1 MKWVKFESNGVESY
15 GILDGETIRVTSN
28 SWDDIVA
35 GAPVAETGTV
45 KAADVK
51 LLNPVARPGK
61 IVAIGLN
68 YLDHCKEANMAVP
81 ERPLVFTKF
90 TTSIVGPGD
99 EIVWSEAFSS
109 EVDYEAELAVV
120 IGKNCRSVSEEEALD
135 YVLGYT
141 AANDVSARDIQLGDG
156 QWVRGKSLDTFCP
169 MGPALVTADDIPDPQ
184 TLAIRCIL
192 NGKVMQDSN
201 TGVMVFG
208 VAELISF
215 CSQAFTLE
223 PGDVI
228 LTGTPHGVGMGYK
241 PPVWMKDGD
250 VVVIDIEGI
259 GALENTCRT
268 V

>member
-1 MKWVKFESNGVESY
+1 MKWVKFEVDGKESY
-15 GILDGETIRVTSN
+15 GVLDGETIQVTN
-28 SWDDIVA
+28 NKWDDIVA
-35 GAPVAETGTV
+35 GTPVAKAGTV
-45 KAADVK
+45 KVADVK

-68 YLDHCKEANMAVP
+68 YLDHCEETGMAVP
-81 ERPLVFTKF
+81 ERPLIFTKF
-90 TTSIVGPGD
+90 TTSIIGPGD
-99 EIVWSEAFSS
+99 DIVWSEDLSS

-120 IGKNCRSVSEEEALD
+120 IGKTCRHVSEEEALD

-141 AANDVSARDIQLGDG
+141 AANDVSARDLQLGDG
-156 QWVRGKSLDTFCP
+156 QWIRGKSLDTFCP
-169 MGPALVTADDIPDPQ
+169 MGPALVTADEIPDPQ
-184 TLAIRCIL
+184 NLAIKCIL
-192 NGKVMQDSN
+192 NGKAMQDSN

-215 CSQAFTLE
+215 CSQSFTLE

-228 LTGTPHGVGMGYK
+228 LTGTPHGVGMGFK
-241 PPVWMKDGD
+241 PPIWLKDGD

-259 GALENTCRT
+259 GALENICRT

>member
-1 MKWVKFESNGVESY
+1 MKWVKFEVDGKESY
-15 GILDGETIRVTSN
+15 GIRDGETIQVTEN
-28 SWDDIVA
+28 GWDDIVA
-35 GAPVAETGTV
+35 GTPVAKAGTV
-45 KAADVK
+45 KVADVK

-68 YLDHCKEANMAVP
+68 YLDHCEETGMAVP
-81 ERPLVFTKF
+81 ERPLIFTKF

-99 EIVWSEAFSS
+99 DIIWSEDLSS

-120 IGKNCRSVSEEEALD
+120 IGKNCRNVSEADALD

-141 AANDVSARDIQLGDG
+141 AANDVSARDVQLGDG

-184 TLAIRCIL
+184 ALSIRCIL

-201 TGVMVFG
+201 TSVMVFG
-208 VAELISF
+208 VAQLIAF
-215 CSQAFTLE
+215 CSQTFTLE

-228 LTGTPHGVGMGYK
+228 LTGTPHGVGMGFE
-241 PPVWMKDGD
+241 PPIWMKDGD

-259 GALENTCRT
+259 GALENPCRT

>member
-1 MKWVKFESNGVESY
+1 MKWVKFEVNGKESY
-15 GILDGETIRVTSN
+15 GILDGETIQVTESG
-28 SWDDIVA
+28 WDDIVA
-35 GAPVAETGTV
+35 GAPVVGAGAV

-51 LLNPVARPGK
+51 LLSPVARPAK

-68 YLDHCKEANMAVP
+68 YLDHCEETGMAVP
-81 ERPLVFTKF
+81 ERPLIFTKF
-90 TTSIVGPGD
+90 TTSIIGPGD
-99 EIVWSEAFSS
+99 DIVWSEELSS

-120 IGKNCRSVSEEEALD
+120 IGKTCRQVSEEEALD

-141 AANDVSARDIQLGDG
+141 AANDVSARDLQLGDG
-156 QWVRGKSLDTFCP
+156 QWIRGKSLDTFCP
-169 MGPALVTADDIPDPQ
+169 MGPALVTADEIPDPQ
-184 TLAIRCIL
+184 NLAIKCIL
-192 NGKVMQDSN
+192 NGKAMQDSN

-208 VAELISF
+208 VAQLISF
-215 CSQAFTLE
+215 CSQSFTLE

-228 LTGTPHGVGMGYK
+228 LTGTPHGVGMGFK
-241 PPVWMKDGD
+241 PPIWMKDGD